1 MSTNN
6 LIEPMSPNIVYGDNS
21 DFLAD
26 LHNTVTSFINN
37 NQSFI
42 THLNNKVFVIS
53 LLDSSLS
60 LENNN
65 NILNHIEKTKKE
77 TLDEILGKFHYLS
90 EKGFT
95 FNVNTTGIKNENTE
109 IQKVGS
115 SRFCIQ
121 NKNLSSVVNYAI
133 KQLSLNQYVEIDNEK
148 YLYEGVSKYWRFMS
162 YNQGGEHYPHY
173 DSDFNTFGNQ
183 YTKFSCVVYFTDCKS
198 GELAFIDD
206 KTEFAEN
213 KEDWDRQATDSE
225 IVLKI
230 KPKALDVVIFPHDMC
245 HSVLPFKKDYEDRE
259 RVIARGDLIYSKVS

>member
-21 DFLAD
+21 NFLLPLNIIEDFNY
-26 LHNTVTSFINN
+26 HS
-37 NQSFI
+37 SFI
-42 THLNNKVFVIS
+42 THLDNKVSVIS
-53 LLDSSLS
+53 LIDNNLS
-60 LENNN
+60 LAENVKLES
-65 NILNHIEKTKKE
+65 IYKIKKE
-77 TLDEILGKFHYLS
+77 TLDSVLGKFHYLS

-109 IQKVGS
+109 IQKAGS

-121 NKNLSSVVNYAI
+121 NKNLSSVINYAI

-183 YTKFSCVVYFTDCKS
+183 YTKFSCVVYFTNCKS